1 MRRGALCLFCIA
13 LALSLSALAQDNT
26 PRFEIGLQG
35 NGFFTKSSGN
45 RNVQQSVS
53 ENGGFLIDARYS
65 LNRWIS
71 TDVAYGRNRVTNR
84 YSGVEYSTIQS
95 TVHQVTGGFVL
106 NVPLFGRFNPYLLAE
121 GGALEF
127 NPTGS
132 YGTSITGV
140 HRQTMGTFV
149 YGGGVDYALAK
160 WIGLRA
166 EYRGLVYSSPDFDIR
181 GIDPNA
187 VTHTAEPSAG
197 VVIRF

>member
-1 MRRGALCLFCIA
+1 MRRGALHLFCIA

-45 RNVQQSVS
+45 RDVQQSVS

-84 YSGVEYSTIQS
+84 YTGAEYSTIQS
-95 TVHQVTGGFVL
+95 SVHQVTGGVVL
-106 NVPLFGRFNPYLLAE
+106 NVPLFGRFTPYVLAE

-132 YGTSITGV
+132 AGTNIAGA
-140 HRQTMGTFV
+140 HRQAMGTFA
-149 YGGGVDYALAK
+149 YGGGIDYALTK

-166 EYRGLVYSSPDFDIR
+166 EYRGLVYNSPDFDVH
-181 GIDPNA
+181 GLDTNT

>member
-1 MRRGALCLFCIA
+1 MRRGALYLSCIA

-35 NGFFTKSSGN
+35 NGFFTKTSGN
-45 RNVQQSVS
+45 RDVQQSVS
-53 ENGGFLIDARYS
+53 KNGGFLIDARYS

-84 YSGVEYSTIQS
+84 YSSAEYSTIQS

-106 NVPLFGRFNPYLLAE
+106 NVPLFARITPYLLAE

-132 YGTSITGV
+132 AGTSVAGAR
-140 HRQTMGTFV
+140 RQAEGTFA

-166 EYRGLVYSSPDFDIR
+166 EYRGLVYSSPDFGIR
-181 GIDPNA
+181 GLDANA

-197 VVIRF
+197 LVIRF